1 MSTATLSATLRS
13 ESGKGAARALRR
25 AGSVPAVIYGHKRQP
40 MSLAVPTRELER
52 LLERVSAETTVVELS
67 IDGKVSRTLI
77 REIQKHPF
85 KKQLVHIDFLELVA
99 GEMIT
104 VNVPLVLIGVS
115 VGVRSFG
122 GILDQTMRE
131 LSVTVDPASIPNHI
145 DIDVSELG
153 VGDSIHVRDL
163 KLPAGVTVLDDPD
176 ASVVVVA
183 APKVNATD
191 AAADAAA
198 AAAASTAEPEVLRAK
213 KPADDA
219 K

>member
-104 VNVPLVLIGVS
+104 VNVPLVIVGVS

-122 GILDQTMRE
+122 GVLDQTMRE
-131 LSVTVDPASIPNHI
+131 LSVTVDPSAIPNHI
-145 DIDVSELG
+145 DVDVSELG
-153 VGDSIHVRDL
+153 VGDSIHVSDL
-163 KLPAGVTVLDDPD
+163 ILPAGVTVLDDPE

-198 AAAASTAEPEVLRAK
+198 AAATAEPEVLRAK
-213 KPADDA
+213 KPADDV

>member
-1 MSTATLSATLRS
+1 MSTASLSATLRS
-13 ESGKGAARALRR
+13 DSGKGAARKLRR
-25 AGSVPAVIYGHKRQP
+25 AGSVPAVIYGHKREP
-40 MSLAVPTRELER
+40 MSLSVPTRELER
-52 LLERVSAETTVVELS
+52 LLERVAAETTVVELS

-85 KKQLVHIDFLELVA
+85 KKQLVHIDFQELVA
-99 GEMIT
+99 GEQIT
-104 VNVPLVLIGVS
+104 VNVPLVIVGTS
-115 VGVRSFG
+115 IGVRSFA

-131 LSVTVDPASIPNHI
+131 LEVTVDPSAIPNHI
-145 DIDVSELG
+145 DVDVTALNI
-153 VGDSIHVRDL
+153 GDSIHVRDL
-163 KLPAGVTVLDDPD
+163 KIPAGVTVLTDTD

-198 AAAASTAEPEVLRAK
+198 AAAEPEVLRAK
-213 KPADDA
+213 KLADDA

>member
-104 VNVPLVLIGVS
+104 VNVPLVIVGVS

-122 GILDQTMRE
+122 GVLDQTMRE
-131 LSVTVDPASIPNHI
+131 LAVTVDPSAIPNHI
-145 DIDVSELG
+145 DVDVSELG
-153 VGDSIHVRDL
+153 VGDSIHVSDL
-163 KLPAGVTVLDDPD
+163 ILPAGVTVLDDPE

-198 AAAASTAEPEVLRAK
+198 AAATAEPEVLRAK
-213 KPADDA
+213 KPADDV

>member
-104 VNVPLVLIGVS
+104 VNVPLVVVGVS

-131 LSVTVDPASIPNHI
+131 LAVTVDPSSIPNHI

-163 KLPAGVTVLDDPD
+163 KLPAGITVLDDPD

-198 AAAASTAEPEVLRAK
+198 AAATSEPEVLRAK
-213 KPADDA
+213 KPADDV

>member
-40 MSLAVPTRELER
+40 MSLSVPTRELER

-77 REIQKHPF
+77 REIQKHPY
-85 KKQLVHIDFLELVA
+85 KKQLVHVDFLELVA

-104 VNVPLVLIGVS
+104 VNVPLVLVGVS

-131 LSVTVDPASIPNHI
+131 LEVTVDPSAIPNHI
-145 DIDVSELG
+145 DVDVSALG
-153 VGDSIHVRDL
+153 VGDSIHVSDL
-163 KLPAGVTVLDDPD
+163 KLPAGVTVLDDPE

-198 AAAASTAEPEVLRAK
+198 AAATAEPEVLRAK
-213 KPADDA
+213 KPADDV

>member
-104 VNVPLVLIGVS
+104 VNVPLVIVGVS

-122 GILDQTMRE
+122 GVLDQTMRE
-131 LSVTVDPASIPNHI
+131 LAVTVDPSAIPNHI
-145 DIDVSELG
+145 DVDVSELG
-153 VGDSIHVRDL
+153 VGDSIHVSDL
-163 KLPAGVTVLDDPD
+163 ILPAGVTVLDDPE

-198 AAAASTAEPEVLRAK
+198 AAATEIGRASCRERV
-213 KPADDA
+213 
-219 K
+219 

>member
-25 AGSVPAVIYGHKRQP
+25 AGSVPAVIYGHKRAP
-40 MSLAVPTRELER
+40 MSLSVSTRDLER

-85 KKQLVHIDFLELVA
+85 KKQLVHVDFQELVA

-104 VNVPLVLIGVS
+104 VNVPLILVGVS
-115 VGVRSFG
+115 IGVRSFA

-131 LSVTVDPASIPNHI
+131 LEVEVDPSAIPNHI
-145 DIDVSELG
+145 DVDVTALN
-153 VGDSIHVRDL
+153 VGDSVHVRDL
-163 KLPAGVTVLDDPD
+163 KLPAGVKVLTDAD

-198 AAAASTAEPEVLRAK
+198 AAAEPEVLRAK
-213 KPADDA
+213 KLADDA

>member
-25 AGSVPAVIYGHKRQP
+25 AGSVPAVIYGHKREP
-40 MSLAVPTRELER
+40 MSLSIVTRELER
-52 LLERVSAETTVVELS
+52 LLERVAAGSTVVELS
-67 IDGKVSRTLI
+67 IDGKVSRTII

-85 KKQLVHIDFLELVA
+85 KKQLVHVDFQELVA
-99 GEMIT
+99 GEKIT
-104 VNVPLVLIGVS
+104 VSIPLIIVGTS
-115 VGVRSFG
+115 VGVRSSG
-122 GILDQTMRE
+122 GVLDQTLRE
-131 LSVTVDPASIPNHI
+131 LEVSVDPSSIPNHI
-145 DIDVSELG
+145 DVDVSALG
-153 VGDSIHVRDL
+153 VGDSVHVRDL
-163 KLPAGVTVLDDPD
+163 TLPEGITVITDAD

-198 AAAASTAEPEVLRAK
+198 AAAEPEVLRAK
-213 KPADDA
+213 KLADDA

>member
-25 AGSVPAVIYGHKRQP
+25 AGSVPAVIYGHKREP

-52 LLERVSAETTVVELS
+52 LLERVSAGSTVVELS

-85 KKQLVHIDFLELVA
+85 KKQLVHIDFQELVA

-104 VNVPLVLIGVS
+104 VSIPLVIVGVS
-115 VGVRSFG
+115 VGVRSFAG
-122 GILDQTMRE
+122 VLDQTLRE
-131 LSVTVDPASIPNHI
+131 LEVSVDPSSIPNHI
-145 DIDVSELG
+145 DIDVSELNI
-153 VGDSIHVRDL
+153 GDSIHVRDL
-163 KLPAGVTVLDDPD
+163 KLPAGVTVLTDGD

-198 AAAASTAEPEVLRAK
+198 AAAEPEVLRAK
-213 KPADDA
+213 KLADDA

>member
-25 AGSVPAVIYGHKRQP
+25 AGSVPAVIYGHKREP

-52 LLERVSAETTVVELS
+52 LLDRVSAGSTVVELS

-85 KKQLVHIDFLELVA
+85 KKQLVHVDFQELVA

-104 VNVPLVLIGVS
+104 VSVPLVIVGVS
-115 VGVRSFG
+115 VGVRSFAG
-122 GILDQTMRE
+122 VLDQTLRE
-131 LSVTVDPASIPNHI
+131 LEVSVDPSSIPNHI
-145 DIDVSELG
+145 DIDVSALNI
-153 VGDSIHVRDL
+153 GDSIHVRDIAV
-163 KLPAGVTVLDDPD
+163 PTGVTVLTDAD

-198 AAAASTAEPEVLRAK
+198 AAEPEVLRAK
-213 KPADDA
+213 KLADYA

>member
-40 MSLAVPTRELER
+40 MSLAIPTRELER

-85 KKQLVHIDFLELVA
+85 KKQLVHVDFLELVA

-104 VNVPLVLIGVS
+104 VNVPLVLVGVS

-131 LSVTVDPASIPNHI
+131 LEVTVDPASIPNHI

-153 VGDSIHVRDL
+153 VGDSVHVRDI

-198 AAAASTAEPEVLRAK
+198 AAATAEPEVLRAK

>member
-25 AGSVPAVIYGHKRQP
+25 AGSVPAVIYGHKREP

-52 LLERVSAETTVVELS
+52 LLERVSAGSTVVELS

-85 KKQLVHIDFLELVA
+85 KKLLVHVDFQELVA
-99 GEMIT
+99 GEKIT
-104 VNVPLVLIGVS
+104 VSVPLVIVGVS
-115 VGVRSFG
+115 VGVRSFA

-131 LSVTVDPASIPNHI
+131 LEVSVDPSAMPNHI
-145 DIDVSELG
+145 DIDVSALN
-153 VGDSIHVRDL
+153 VGDSIHVRDI
-163 KLPAGVTVLDDPD
+163 KLPAGITVLSDPD

-198 AAAASTAEPEVLRAK
+198 AAAEPEVLRAK
-213 KPADDA
+213 KAADDA
-219 K
+219 TPSK

>member
-25 AGSVPAVIYGHKRQP
+25 AGSVPAVIYGHKREP

-52 LLERVSAETTVVELS
+52 LLDRVSAETTVVELS

-85 KKQLVHIDFLELVA
+85 KKQLVHIDFQELVA
-99 GEMIT
+99 GELIT
-104 VNVPLVLIGVS
+104 VNVPLVLVGVS

-131 LSVTVDPASIPNHI
+131 LEVEVDPASIPNHI
-145 DIDVSELG
+145 DVDVSALG
-153 VGDSIHVRDL
+153 VGDSIHVSDL
-163 KLPAGVTVLDDPD
+163 KLPAGVTVLTDAD

-198 AAAASTAEPEVLRAK
+198 ASAAAEPEVLRAK

>member
-25 AGSVPAVIYGHKRQP
+25 AGSVPAVIYGHKREP
-40 MSLAVPTRELER
+40 MSLSIVTRDMER
-52 LLERVSAETTVVELS
+52 LLERVAPGSTVVELS
-67 IDGKVSRTLI
+67 IDGKVSRTII

-85 KKQLVHIDFLELVA
+85 KKQLVHVDFQELVA
-99 GEMIT
+99 GEKIT
-104 VNVPLVLIGVS
+104 VSIPLIITGVA
-115 VGVRSFG
+115 VGVRSSG
-122 GILDQTMRE
+122 GVLDQTLRSLE
-131 LSVTVDPASIPNHI
+131 ISVDPSAIPNHI
-145 DIDVSELG
+145 DVDVSALG

-163 KLPAGVTVLDDPD
+163 TLPDGITVITDSD

-198 AAAASTAEPEVLRAK
+198 AAAEPEVLRAK
-213 KPADDA
+213 KLADDA

>member
-25 AGSVPAVIYGHKRQP
+25 AGSVPAVIYGHLRQP

-104 VNVPLVLIGVS
+104 VNVPLVIVGVS

-122 GILDQTMRE
+122 GVLDQTMRE
-131 LSVTVDPASIPNHI
+131 LAVTVDPSAIPNHI
-145 DIDVSELG
+145 DVDVSELG
-153 VGDSIHVRDL
+153 VGDSIHVSDL
-163 KLPAGVTVLDDPD
+163 ILPAGVTVLDDPE

-198 AAAASTAEPEVLRAK
+198 AAATAEPEVLRAK

>member
-1 MSTATLSATLRS
+1 MSTVTLSATLRS

-25 AGSVPAVIYGHKRQP
+25 AGSVPAVIYGHKREP
-40 MSLAVPTRELER
+40 MSLSIATRELER
-52 LLERVSAETTVVELS
+52 LLERVAPGSTVVELS
-67 IDGKVSRTLI
+67 IDGKVSRTII

-85 KKQLVHIDFLELVA
+85 KKQLVHVDFQELVA
-99 GEMIT
+99 GENIT
-104 VNVPLVLIGVS
+104 VSIPLIITGVS
-115 VGVRSFG
+115 VGVRSSG
-122 GILDQTMRE
+122 GVLDQTLRE
-131 LSVTVDPASIPNHI
+131 LEISVDPSAIPNHI
-145 DIDVSELG
+145 DVDVSALG

-163 KLPAGVTVLDDPD
+163 TLPDGITVITDSD

-198 AAAASTAEPEVLRAK
+198 AAAEPEVLRAK
-213 KPADDA
+213 KLADDA

>member
-25 AGSVPAVIYGHKRQP
+25 AGSVPAVIYGHKREP

-52 LLERVSAETTVVELS
+52 LLERVSAGSTVVELS

-85 KKQLVHIDFLELVA
+85 KKQLVHVDFQELVA

-104 VNVPLVLIGVS
+104 VSIPLVVVGVS
-115 VGVRSFG
+115 VGVRSFA

-131 LSVTVDPASIPNHI
+131 LEISVDPSSIPNHI
-145 DIDVSELG
+145 DIDVSALNI
-153 VGDSIHVRDL
+153 GDSIHVRDL
-163 KLPAGVTVLDDPD
+163 QLPAGVTVLTDPD

-198 AAAASTAEPEVLRAK
+198 AAAEPEVLRAK
-213 KPADDA
+213 KLADDA

>member
-25 AGSVPAVIYGHKRQP
+25 AGSVPAVIYGHKRAP
-40 MSLAVPTRELER
+40 MSLSVPTRELER
-52 LLERVSAETTVVELS
+52 LLERVAAETTVVELS

-85 KKQLVHIDFLELVA
+85 KKQLVHIDFQELVA
-99 GEMIT
+99 GEKIT
-104 VNVPLVLIGVS
+104 VNVPLVLVGTSI
-115 VGVRSFG
+115 GVRSFG
-122 GILDQTMRE
+122 GIVDQTLRE
-131 LSVTVDPASIPNHI
+131 LEVSVDPSAIPNHI
-145 DIDVSELG
+145 DVDISALNVA
-153 VGDSIHVRDL
+153 DSIHVRDL
-163 KLPAGVTVLDDPD
+163 TLPAGITVLTDAD

-183 APKVNATD
+183 APKVS
-191 AAADAAA
+191 AADAAA
-198 AAAASTAEPEVLRAK
+198 EAAATAEPEVLRAK

>member
-40 MSLAVPTRELER
+40 MSLSVPTRELER

-77 REIQKHPF
+77 REIQKHPY
-85 KKQLVHIDFLELVA
+85 KKQLVHVDFLELVA

-104 VNVPLVLIGVS
+104 VNVPLVLVGVS

-131 LSVTVDPASIPNHI
+131 LSVSVDPSAIPNHI
-145 DIDVSELG
+145 DIDVSALG
-153 VGDSIHVRDL
+153 VGDSIHVSDL
-163 KLPAGVTVLDDPD
+163 KLPAGVTVLDDPE

-198 AAAASTAEPEVLRAK
+198 AAATAEPEVLRAK

>member
-25 AGSVPAVIYGHKRQP
+25 AGSVPAVIYGHKREP
-40 MSLAVPTRELER
+40 MSLSISTRELER

-77 REIQKHPF
+77 REIQKHPY
-85 KKQLVHIDFLELVA
+85 KKQLVHVDFQELVA
-99 GEMIT
+99 GEQIT
-104 VNVPLVLIGVS
+104 GTSI
-115 VGVRSFG
+115 GVRSFA

-131 LSVTVDPASIPNHI
+131 LEVTVDPSAIPNHI
-145 DIDVSELG
+145 DVDVSALNI
-153 VGDSIHVRDL
+153 GDSIHVRDL
-163 KLPAGVTVLDDPD
+163 VVPAGVTVITD
-176 ASVVVVA
+176 ADLSVVVVA

-198 AAAASTAEPEVLRAK
+198 ATAEPEVLRAK
-213 KPADDA
+213 KLADD

>member
-25 AGSVPAVIYGHKRQP
+25 AGSVPAVIYGHKREP
-40 MSLAVPTRELER
+40 MSLSIPTRELER

-77 REIQKHPF
+77 REIQKHPY
-85 KKQLVHIDFLELVA
+85 KKQLVHVDFQELVA
-99 GEMIT
+99 GEQIT
-104 VNVPLVLIGVS
+104 VNVPLVIIGTS
-115 VGVRSFG
+115 IGVRSFA

-131 LSVTVDPASIPNHI
+131 LEVTVDPSAIPNHI
-145 DIDVSELG
+145 DVDVSALNI
-153 VGDSIHVRDL
+153 GDSIHVRDL
-163 KLPAGVTVLDDPD
+163 TVPAGVTVITD
-176 ASVVVVA
+176 ADSSVVVVA

-198 AAAASTAEPEVLRAK
+198 ATAEPEVLRAK
-213 KPADDA
+213 KLADD

>member
-13 ESGKGAARALRR
+13 DSGKGAARKLRR
-25 AGSVPAVIYGHKRQP
+25 AGSVPAVIYGHKREP
-40 MSLAVPTRELER
+40 MSLSVPTRELER
-52 LLERVSAETTVVELS
+52 LLERVAAETTVVELS

-77 REIQKHPF
+77 REIQKHPY
-85 KKQLVHIDFLELVA
+85 KKQLVHIDFQELVA
-99 GEMIT
+99 GEQIT
-104 VNVPLVLIGVS
+104 VNVPLVIVGTS
-115 VGVRSFG
+115 VGVRSFA

-131 LSVTVDPASIPNHI
+131 LEVTVDPSSIPNHI
-145 DIDVSELG
+145 DVDVSALNI
-153 VGDSIHVRDL
+153 GDSIHVRDL
-163 KLPAGVTVLDDPD
+163 PVPAGVTVLADPD

-198 AAAASTAEPEVLRAK
+198 AAAEPEVLRAK
-213 KPADDA
+213 KLADDA

>member
-25 AGSVPAVIYGHKRQP
+25 AGSVPAVIYGHKREP

-67 IDGKVSRTLI
+67 IDGKISRTLI

-85 KKQLVHIDFLELVA
+85 KKQLVHVDFQELVA

-104 VNVPLVLIGVS
+104 VNVPLVMVGVS
-115 VGVRSFG
+115 IGVRSFQ

-131 LSVTVDPASIPNHI
+131 LEVEVDPSAIPNHI
-145 DIDVSELG
+145 DVDVSELNI
-153 VGDSIHVRDL
+153 GDSIHVSDL
-163 KLPAGVTVLDDPD
+163 KVPAGVKVLTDAD

-198 AAAASTAEPEVLRAK
+198 AAAEPEVLRAK
-213 KPADDA
+213 KLADDA
-219 K
+219 TTK

>member
-25 AGSVPAVIYGHKRQP
+25 AGSVPAVIYGHKREP
-40 MSLAVPTRELER
+40 MSLSIVTRELER
-52 LLERVSAETTVVELS
+52 LLERVAAGSTVVELS
-67 IDGKVSRTLI
+67 IDGKVSRTII

-85 KKQLVHIDFLELVA
+85 KKQLVHVDFQELVA
-99 GEMIT
+99 GEKIT
-104 VNVPLVLIGVS
+104 VSIPLIVVGTS
-115 VGVRSFG
+115 VGVRSSG
-122 GILDQTMRE
+122 GVLDQTLRE
-131 LSVTVDPASIPNHI
+131 LEVSVDPSSIPNHI
-145 DIDVSELG
+145 DVDVSALD
-153 VGDSIHVRDL
+153 VGDSVHVRDL
-163 KLPAGVTVLDDPD
+163 TLPEGITVITDAD

-198 AAAASTAEPEVLRAK
+198 ASAEPEVLRAK
-213 KPADDA
+213 KLADDA

>member
-1 MSTATLSATLRS
+1 MSTASLSATLRS

-25 AGSVPAVIYGHKRQP
+25 AGSVPAVIYGHKREP

-85 KKQLVHIDFLELVA
+85 KKQLVHVDFQELVA
-99 GEMIT
+99 GEQIT
-104 VNVPLVLIGVS
+104 VNVPLVVVGTSI
-115 VGVRSFG
+115 GVRSFAG
-122 GILDQTMRE
+122 VLDQTMRE
-131 LSVTVDPASIPNHI
+131 LEVTVDPSAIPNHI
-145 DIDVSELG
+145 DVDVSELNI
-153 VGDSIHVRDL
+153 GDSIHVRDL
-163 KLPAGVTVLDDPD
+163 TVPDGVTVISDGD
-176 ASVVVVA
+176 ATVVVVA

-191 AAADAAA
+191 AAADAASA
-198 AAAASTAEPEVLRAK
+198 AAAAEPEVLRAK
-213 KPADDA
+213 KLADDA

>member
-25 AGSVPAVIYGHKRQP
+25 AGSVPAVIYGHKREP
-40 MSLAVPTRELER
+40 MSLSIVTRDMER
-52 LLERVSAETTVVELS
+52 LLERVAPGSTVVELS
-67 IDGKVSRTLI
+67 IDGKVSRTII

-85 KKQLVHIDFLELVA
+85 KKQLVHVDFQELVA
-99 GEMIT
+99 GENIT
-104 VNVPLVLIGVS
+104 VSIPLIITGVS
-115 VGVRSFG
+115 IGVRSSG
-122 GILDQTMRE
+122 GVLDQTLRE
-131 LSVTVDPASIPNHI
+131 LEISVDPSSIPNHI
-145 DIDVSELG
+145 DVDVSALG

-163 KLPAGVTVLDDPD
+163 TLPDGITVITDTD

-198 AAAASTAEPEVLRAK
+198 AAEPEVLRAK
-213 KPADDA
+213 KLADDA

>member
-25 AGSVPAVIYGHKRQP
+25 AGSVPAVIYGHKRAP
-40 MSLAVPTRELER
+40 MSLSVSTRDLER

-85 KKQLVHIDFLELVA
+85 KKQLVHVDFQELVA

-104 VNVPLVLIGVS
+104 VNVPLILVGVS
-115 VGVRSFG
+115 IGVRSFA

-131 LSVTVDPASIPNHI
+131 LEVEVDPSAIPNHI
-145 DIDVSELG
+145 DVDVTALN
-153 VGDSIHVRDL
+153 VGDSVHVRDL
-163 KLPAGVTVLDDPD
+163 KLPAGVKVLSDSD

-198 AAAASTAEPEVLRAK
+198 AAAEPEVLRAK
-213 KPADDA
+213 KLADDA

>member
-25 AGSVPAVIYGHKRQP
+25 AGSVPAVIYGHKRAP
-40 MSLAVPTRELER
+40 MSLSVSTRDHER

-85 KKQLVHIDFLELVA
+85 KKQLVHVDFQELVA

-104 VNVPLVLIGVS
+104 VNVPLILVGVS
-115 VGVRSFG
+115 IGVRSFA

-131 LSVTVDPASIPNHI
+131 LEVEVDPAAIPNHI
-145 DIDVSELG
+145 DVDVTALNI
-153 VGDSIHVRDL
+153 GDSVHVRDL
-163 KLPAGVTVLDDPD
+163 KLPAGVKVLTDLDS
-176 ASVVVVA
+176 SVVVVA

-198 AAAASTAEPEVLRAK
+198 AAAEPEVLRAK
-213 KPADDA
+213 KLADDA

>member
-25 AGSVPAVIYGHKRQP
+25 AGSVPAVIYGHKREP

-52 LLERVSAETTVVELS
+52 LLDRVSAETTVVELS

-85 KKQLVHIDFLELVA
+85 KKQLVHVDFQELVA
-99 GEMIT
+99 GELIT
-104 VNVPLVLIGVS
+104 VNVPLVLVGVS

-131 LSVTVDPASIPNHI
+131 LEVEVDPASIPNHI
-145 DIDVSELG
+145 DVDVSALG
-153 VGDSIHVRDL
+153 VGDSIHVSDL
-163 KLPAGVTVLDDPD
+163 KLPAGVTVLTDAD

-198 AAAASTAEPEVLRAK
+198 ASAAAEPEVLRAK
-213 KPADDA
+213 KPADDV

>member
-104 VNVPLVLIGVS
+104 VNVPLVLVGVS

-131 LSVTVDPASIPNHI
+131 LAVTVDPSAIPNHI
-145 DIDVSELG
+145 DVDVSALG
-153 VGDSIHVRDL
+153 VGDSIHVSDL
-163 KLPAGVTVLDDPD
+163 ILPAGVTVLDDPE

-198 AAAASTAEPEVLRAK
+198 AAATATAEPEVLRAK

>member
-25 AGSVPAVIYGHKRQP
+25 AGSVPAVIYGHKREP

-85 KKQLVHIDFLELVA
+85 KKQLVHVDFQELVA

-104 VNVPLVLIGVS
+104 VNIPLVIVGIS
-115 VGVRSFG
+115 VGVRSFAG
-122 GILDQTMRE
+122 VLDQTLRE
-131 LSVTVDPASIPNHI
+131 LEVSVDPSSIPNHI
-145 DIDVSELG
+145 DIDVSALNI
-153 VGDSIHVRDL
+153 GDSIHVRDL
-163 KLPAGVTVLDDPD
+163 TLPAGVTVLTDPD

-198 AAAASTAEPEVLRAK
+198 AAAEPEVLRAK
-213 KPADDA
+213 KLADDA

>member
-25 AGSVPAVIYGHKRQP
+25 AGSVPAVIYGHKREP

-85 KKQLVHIDFLELVA
+85 KKQLVHVDFQELVA
-99 GEMIT
+99 GELIT
-104 VNVPLVLIGVS
+104 VNVPLVVVGVS
-115 VGVRSFG
+115 IGVRSFQ

-131 LSVTVDPASIPNHI
+131 LEVEVDPSAIPNHI
-145 DIDVSELG
+145 DVDVSELNI
-153 VGDSIHVRDL
+153 GDSIHVSDL
-163 KLPAGVTVLDDPD
+163 TVPAGVKVLTD
-176 ASVVVVA
+176 ADATVVVVA

-198 AAAASTAEPEVLRAK
+198 AAAEPEVLRAK
-213 KPADDA
+213 KLADDA

>member
-25 AGSVPAVIYGHKRQP
+25 AGSVPAVIYGHKREP
-40 MSLAVPTRELER
+40 MSLAIPTRELER
-52 LLERVSAETTVVELS
+52 LLERVAAETTVVELS

-85 KKQLVHIDFLELVA
+85 KKQLVHIDFQELVA
-99 GEMIT
+99 GERIT
-104 VNVPLVLIGVS
+104 VNIPLVIVGTS
-115 VGVRSFG
+115 VGVRSFAG
-122 GILDQTMRE
+122 VLDQTMRE
-131 LSVTVDPASIPNHI
+131 LEVSVDPGSIPNHI
-145 DIDVSELG
+145 DIDVSALN

-163 KLPAGVTVLDDPD
+163 QLPPGVLVIADLD

-191 AAADAAA
+191 AASDAATA
-198 AAAASTAEPEVLRAK
+198 AATAEPEVLRAK
-213 KPADDA
+213 KLADDA

>member
-25 AGSVPAVIYGHKRQP
+25 AGSVPAVIYGHKREP
-40 MSLAVPTRELER
+40 MSLSIVTRELER
-52 LLERVSAETTVVELS
+52 LLERVAAGSTVVELS
-67 IDGKVSRTLI
+67 IDGKVSRTII

-85 KKQLVHIDFLELVA
+85 KKQLVHVDFQELVA
-99 GEMIT
+99 GEKIT
-104 VNVPLVLIGVS
+104 VSIPLIIVGTS
-115 VGVRSFG
+115 VGVRSSG
-122 GILDQTMRE
+122 GVLDQTLRE
-131 LSVTVDPASIPNHI
+131 LEVSVDPSSIPNHI
-145 DIDVSELG
+145 DVDVSALD
-153 VGDSIHVRDL
+153 VGDSVHVRDL
-163 KLPAGVTVLDDPD
+163 TLPEGITVITDAD

-198 AAAASTAEPEVLRAK
+198 ASAEPEVLRAK
-213 KPADDA
+213 KLADDA